1 MRTIFAKSVNSKT
14 GQPAAEP
21 AHDNRALVA
30 AMVNSPVYREYEQ
43 AFSILTG
50 LPIALQPVETWQLAH
65 HGSRNENALCALIS
79 AKSNACAACLQLQA
93 RLCRKAATGPQTLTC
108 TMGLSDSAVPVR
120 LHDRVIGYLKFGQV
134 FRNQPTDAQ
143 FKKVCRQIKAWG
155 IKADRQTL
163 KQAYFS
169 GKVVSPVEHQAF
181 LKLLAIFAEQLAVL
195 GNQMQI
201 QTENAEPPVITKARA
216 FIEAHQTEDIGLI
229 EVARAVNTST
239 YYFCKVFK
247 RYAGL
252 GLTEYIIRARIEK
265 SKNLLLN
272 PNLRVSEIAY
282 DVGFQS
288 LTHFNRVF
296 KRILCQSPTD
306 YRTQLA
312 RN

>member
-30 AMVNSPVYREYEQ
+30 AMVNSPVYREYEL

>member
-1 MRTIFAKSVNSKT
+1 MRTIFAKSVDPKN
-14 GQPAAEP
+14 GRLAPAP
-21 AHDNRALVA
+21 ANGNRALVA
-30 AMVNSPVYREYEQ
+30 AMVNTPVYREYEL

-65 HGSRNENALCALIS
+65 HGRRNENAFCALVS
-79 AKSNACAACLQLQA
+79 GKSNACAACLQLQA
-93 RLCRKAATGPQTLTC
+93 RLCQKA
-108 TMGLSDSAVPVR
+108 VR
-120 LHDRVIGYLKFGQV
+120 LHDQVIGYLKFGQV
-134 FRNQPTDAQ
+134 FRKPPTAAQ
-143 FKKVCRQIKAWG
+143 FEQVCRQIKTWG
-155 IKADRQTL
+155 IPADRETL

-169 GKVVSPVEHQAF
+169 GKVVSPEAHQSF
-181 LKLLAIFAEQLAVL
+181 LTLLTIFAEQLAML
-195 GNQMQI
+195 GNQLQI

-216 FIEAHQTEDIGLI
+216 FIEAHQTEDIGLM

-296 KRILCQSPTD
+296 KRILRQSPTD